1 MGTGSS
7 KFFFSKSLNCLT
19 FLVLIFQIEY
29 GTRFYGFEEEI
40 SDCSYATIDII
51 SGKAAFS
58 KLHFTFKTK
67 EESGVLLYSE
77 KNVSNIAFPFDFL
90 RESNNCFILIS
101 FKIIQCIEFL
111 ISLRIF
117 IFETPLHLVCKPLKG
132 ASKQFVKHLQ
142 KNGWVTPYTRPNLLR
157 RYHKKRSSDFTN
169 YIKMF
174 TRKWIYQTLKV
185 LLLFLLNVYSDGGC
199 TIAVHGITTRRL
211 ILLVRGYWISSCL
224 LFVKYHLLGQFMAH
238 SAFAAYGQWVGA
250 IILYVI

>member
-1 MGTGSS
+1 MHW
-7 KFFFSKSLNCLT
+7 
-19 FLVLIFQIEY
+19 
-29 GTRFYGFEEEI
+29 I
-40 SDCSYATIDII
+40 S
-51 SGKAAFS
+51 
-58 KLHFTFKTK
+58 HFTQDFYFWNTT
-67 EESGVLLYSE
+67 
-77 KNVSNIAFPFDFL
+77 PFG
-90 RESNNCFILIS
+90 
-101 FKIIQCIEFL
+101 
-111 ISLRIF
+111 
-117 IFETPLHLVCKPLKG
+117 CKPLKG

-157 RYHKKRSSDFTN
+157 RYHKNRSSDFTN

-238 SAFAAYGQWVGA
+238 SAFAAHGQWVGA

>member
-1 MGTGSS
+1 M
-7 KFFFSKSLNCLT
+7 
-19 FLVLIFQIEY
+19 VLIFQIEY

-58 KLHFTFKTK
+58 TLYFTFKTK

-117 IFETPLHLVCKPLKG
+117 IFETPLHLV
-132 ASKQFVKHLQ
+132 A
-142 KNGWVTPYTRPNLLR
+142 NL
-157 RYHKKRSSDFTN
+157 
-169 YIKMF
+169 
-174 TRKWIYQTLKV
+174 
-185 LLLFLLNVYSDGGC
+185 
-199 TIAVHGITTRRL
+199 
-211 ILLVRGYWISSCL
+211 
-224 LFVKYHLLGQFMAH
+224 
-238 SAFAAYGQWVGA
+238 
-250 IILYVI
+250 